1 MSLNQM
7 LNIILFHIKKILI
20 FSFATFLFAFIIAY
34 FFLPLTYSSDVK
46 ILPPDNESNNTLGM
60 LLNNSGLEN
69 LVGSSFGGDSQLY
82 AQIIKSRAV
91 LDKVI
96 SDCSLKEF
104 WQEDNLSKV
113 RAKLKNILDVS
124 VNKEGIIKVEVAL
137 STPPLSRFS
146 NNIEYAELSAKIA
159 NSITSALDAVIRK
172 KMNSKSYS
180 ARVFIEGQIN
190 ETKEQIKQAEIK
202 LKDFQLKNKTIS
214 LPDQLRS
221 SLEAAA
227 KVKSEIIFTE
237 IKLDQLKREINTS
250 SSVIKGLE
258 DKLSTLEKKY
268 KEFEIGNSQ
277 PDYFPPFGNVPEISI
292 QLAELTRELKILNEV
307 YTLLQ
312 KEYYK
317 ELINEKKNVPV
328 VQILDEAV
336 VPDTETKP
344 RTALISVTAGMIGFF
359 VIILILAVNEKK
371 IKELKNYE

>member
-1 MSLNQM
+1 M